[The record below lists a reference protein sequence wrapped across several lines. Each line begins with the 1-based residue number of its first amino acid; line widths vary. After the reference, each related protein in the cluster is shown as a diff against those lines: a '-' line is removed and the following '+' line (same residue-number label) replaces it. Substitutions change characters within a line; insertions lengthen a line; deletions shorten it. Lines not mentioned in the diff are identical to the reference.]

1 MEKRKPSHDLKVFQA
16 AFSRERAI
24 TLTAA
29 RSARALG
36 FSVSDVVSLVNRL
49 QRKHFFKSM
58 TSFHDHRQWQ
68 DVYHLPDE
76 DRVLYVKFTDAVV
89 TEFILLSFKEK

>member
-1 MEKRKPSHDLKVFQA
+1 MEKRKPSHSLKAFQA

-29 RSARALG
+29 RSARTLG
-36 FSVSDVVSLVNRL
+36 LSVSDVAILVNKL
-49 QRKHFFKSM
+49 EPKHFFKSM

-89 TEFILLSFKEK
+89 TEFILLSVKEK

>member
-1 MEKRKPSHDLKVFQA
+1 
-16 AFSRERAI
+16 
-24 TLTAA
+24 
-29 RSARALG
+29 
-36 FSVSDVVSLVNRL
+36 
-49 QRKHFFKSM
+49 M

-89 TEFILLSFKEK
+89 TEFILLSVKEK

>member
-1 MEKRKPSHDLKVFQA
+1 MEKSKPSHDLKAFQA
-16 AFSRERAI
+16 AFSRERAV
-24 TLTAA
+24 TLTAV

-36 FSVSDVVSLVNRL
+36 YLVSDIAALVNRL
-49 QRKHFFKSM
+49 ERKHFFKSM

-68 DVYHLPDE
+68 DVYHIPDE
-76 DRVLYVKFTDAVV
+76 GRVLYVKFIDAVV

>member
-1 MEKRKPSHDLKVFQA
+1 MEKRKPSHDLKAFQA
-16 AFSRERAI
+16 AFSRGRAI

-36 FSVSDVVSLVNRL
+36 YSVSDVAALVNRL
-49 QRKHFFKSM
+49 ERKHFFKSM

-68 DVYHLPDE
+68 DVYHLADK

-89 TEFILLSFKEK
+89 TEFVLLSLKEK

>member
-1 MEKRKPSHDLKVFQA
+1 MEKRKPSHDLKAFQA

-36 FSVSDVVSLVNRL
+36 FLVSDVVTSVNRL
-49 QRKHFFKSM
+49 ERKHFFKSM
-58 TSFHDHRQWQ
+58 TGFHDHRRWH

>member
-1 MEKRKPSHDLKVFQA
+1 MEKRKPSHDLKAFQA

-36 FSVSDVVSLVNRL
+36 FSVSDVVTLVNRL
-49 QRKHFFKSM
+49 ERKHFFKSM
-58 TSFHDHRQWQ
+58 TSFRDNRQWQ
-68 DVYHLPDE
+68 DVYHLPDK
-76 DRVLYVKFTDAVV
+76 DRVLYVKFTDAVL
-89 TEFILLSFKEK
+89 T